1 MVYRSF
7 VNNSMTIENAREA
20 LWSIV
25 CHCDSITCE
34 KCPYNECLR
43 EKAINMYEMFIDG
56 AAKYIGIEYDKPF
69 KVVHDSK
76 RNTATYLPI
85 NAISDMEFVL
95 KEGDGVTINDGSGD
109 TFNSI
114 LDALLKGQVDLVAV
128 KE

>member
-7 VNNSMTIENAREA
+7 VNNSMTFENARKA

-25 CHCDSITCE
+25 CHCDNIACE
-34 KCPYNECLR
+34 RCPYKECLR
-43 EKAINMYEMFIDG
+43 EKAINMYEIFIDG
-56 AAKYIGIEYDKPF
+56 VAKYVGIEYDKPF
-69 KVVHDSK
+69 KVVHDNK
-76 RNTATYLPI
+76 CNTATYLPI

-95 KEGDGVTINDGSGD
+95 KEGDGVTVKDGSGD

>member
-7 VNNSMTIENAREA
+7 VDYNMTIENAREA

-25 CHCDSITCE
+25 WHCDSITCE
-34 KCPYNECLR
+34 KCPYKECLR

-69 KVVHDSK
+69 KVIHDSK
-76 RNTATYLPI
+76 RNTTTDIIFP
-85 NAISDMEFVL
+85 DMEFVL
-95 KEGDGVTINDGSGD
+95 KKDDGVVINNGSGD

-114 LDALLKGQVDLVAV
+114 LDALLKGQVDLVTV